1 MKWLSIVGVGEDG
14 FDRLSEPAKHLVEQ
28 AEVLVSSQRIFD
40 LLGHHNKEQLTWGG
54 NFSATV
60 KKIISLKPRKVC
72 ILATGDPMFF
82 GIGSTL
88 TRYVNADE
96 TEVVPLTSV
105 FSLICAKLMWSQR
118 EAVAVSLHGREIN
131 SLLRFLHPGAK
142 LVLLSYDEKT
152 PEQVAELLCQTGY
165 AKSKLHIL
173 EHLGGKKETISQ
185 TTADEFALTNISGF
199 NTIALECIAE
209 RPTLPISR
217 TPGLADHYFS
227 SDGVM
232 TKKHVRA
239 LTVSSLAP
247 KPGEILWDLGAGSGT
262 IAIEW
267 LRCVERTKAYAIEQ
281 LPERIEYIRQNANS
295 LGTPE
300 LNIIE
305 SVANPQNLANLPE
318 PDAIFIGG
326 GSSDYELIRYCW
338 DRLKPNGRLVINSV
352 SVDAELNL
360 LKAVK
365 EFGGGL
371 SRIAI
376 EHLQALGKQQAWKPE
391 RTISHYYVQKDSHK

>member
-1 MKWLSIVGVGEDG
+1 MKWLSIIGVGEDG
-14 FDRLSEPAKHLVEQ
+14 FDQLSKPARVLLEQ

-40 LLGHHNKEQLTWGG
+40 LLGEHDKEQITWGN
-54 NFSATV
+54 NFSETV
-60 KKIISLKPRKVC
+60 EKIIALKPRKVC

-96 TEVVPLTSV
+96 TEIVPSPSI

-118 EAVAVSLHGREIN
+118 DAVAVSLHGREIN
-131 SLLRFLHPGAK
+131 SLLRFLHPGAN
-142 LVLLSYDEKT
+142 LVLLSHDEQT
-152 PEQVAELLCQTGY
+152 PKKVAELLCDSGY
-165 AKSKLHIL
+165 AKTKMHVF
-173 EHLGGKKETISQ
+173 EHLGGKQETISQ
-185 TTADEFALTNISGF
+185 TTADEFAVDNISGL
-199 NTIALECIAE
+199 NTIALQCNAE
-209 RPTLPISR
+209 QPITPVSR

-239 LTVSSLAP
+239 LTLSSLAP
-247 KPGEILWDLGAGSGT
+247 QPGEILWDVGAGSGT

-267 LRCVERTKAYAIEQ
+267 LRSVEGSKAYAIEQ
-281 LPERIEYIRQNANS
+281 LPERIDYIRQNANK

-300 LNIIE
+300 LHIIE
-305 SVANPQNLANLPE
+305 SVADPQMLENLPA

-326 GSSDYELIRYCW
+326 GSSNYKLISYCW

-352 SVDAELNL
+352 SVNAEQNL
-360 LKAVK
+360 LKAAK
-365 EFGGGL
+365 EFGGEIN
-371 SRIAI
+371 RIAV
-376 EHLQALGKQQAWKPE
+376 EHLQSLGQQQAWKPE
-391 RTISHYYVQKDSHK
+391 RTISHYYVQKGHS